1 MLLRLPDQDAGC
13 ESQSVGAMPQECDS
27 SAKAARPLDCSGMW
41 DACTAHARV
50 AAGVMVLHVRGL
62 ASVHMHLS
70 SYAPDQATSVICLSS
85 LRATVRAPLQKP
97 RAAGELALN

>member
-1 MLLRLPDQDAGC
+1 
-13 ESQSVGAMPQECDS
+13 
-27 SAKAARPLDCSGMW
+27 
-41 DACTAHARV
+41 
-50 AAGVMVLHVRGL
+50 MVLHVRGL